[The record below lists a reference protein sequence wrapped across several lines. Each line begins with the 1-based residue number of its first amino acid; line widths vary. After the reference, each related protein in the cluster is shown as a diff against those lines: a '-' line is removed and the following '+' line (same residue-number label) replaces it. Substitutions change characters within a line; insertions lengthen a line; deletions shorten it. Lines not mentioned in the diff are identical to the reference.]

1 MLNFEFED
9 HPYQS
14 WTNDDLTR
22 HKMPRDNLQNS
33 KIANEIQIDTHHNT
47 IFKIARS
54 PWHDSS
60 SKTIWEDAAL

>member
-33 KIANEIQIDTHHNT
+33 KIANEIQIDTHHHNT
-47 IFKIARS
+47 IF
-54 PWHDSS
+54 
-60 SKTIWEDAAL
+60 